1 VAREQAAP
9 DRQNARGVPPDQTR
23 RLALPA
29 LWGKGSAVPEGGRDL
44 LPGGL
49 PEESRTH
56 RAREAVSSAITAVE
70 IQLVPMSA

>member
-1 VAREQAAP
+1 
-9 DRQNARGVPPDQTR
+9 
-23 RLALPA
+23 
-29 LWGKGSAVPEGGRDL
+29 
-44 LPGGL
+44 L